1 MVGYSPLRM
10 PSTESISPPFVN
22 APRLSRNAVIVG
34 CVLLFHGAALW
45 ALQSGLVRQAI
56 EITVPVEILAQM
68 VEPPKPKPPP
78 PALPVPVKQQVV
90 KTKAPTPPPAPR
102 PMAIADPTPT
112 PNAPTGVTT
121 PQPPTPPI
129 AEPVAV
135 APVAP
140 PAVPPA
146 PPKVVLPSSD
156 ADYLNNPKP
165 VYPAMSKRLGEQ
177 GKVLVRV
184 LIGTDGIP
192 DKAEVKR
199 SSGFDRLD
207 VSALQYILKCRFVA
221 GKVNGVPQP
230 MWYEAPVNYVLE

>member
-1 MVGYSPLRM
+1 MN
-10 PSTESISPPFVN
+10 STLSIPPPFTPP
-22 APRLSRNAVIVG
+22 PRFSRNAVIVG
-34 CVLLFHGAALW
+34 SVLLFHGAGLW
-45 ALQSGLVRQAI
+45 ALQSGLVRQA
-56 EITVPVEILAQM
+56 VEIIVPIEMLAQM

-78 PALPVPVKQQVV
+78 PAPPVPVKQQVV

-121 PQPPTPPI
+121 PQPPAPPI

-135 APVAP
+135 APAAPPVAP
-140 PAVPPA
+140 PAPPR
-146 PPKVVLPSSD
+146 VVLPSSD

-165 VYPAMSKRLGEQ
+165 SYPAMSKRLGEQ

-184 LIGTDGIP
+184 FIGIDGHP
-192 DKAEVKR
+192 EKAELKR
-199 SSGFDRLD
+199 SSGYERLD
-207 VSALQYILKCRFVA
+207 KSALEYIMKCRFVA

>member
-1 MVGYSPLRM
+1 MNSTLSP
-10 PSTESISPPFVN
+10 SP
-22 APRLSRNAVIVG
+22 APRFSRNALIVG
-34 CVLLFHGAALW
+34 SVLVFHGAALW

-56 EITVPVEILAQM
+56 EIIVPVEMLAEM

-78 PALPVPVKQQVV
+78 PAPPAPVKQQVV

-121 PQPPTPPI
+121 PQPPAPPI

-135 APVAP
+135 APAAP
-140 PAVPPA
+140 PAAPPA
-146 PPKVVLPSSD
+146 PPRIVLPSSD

-165 VYPAMSKRLGEQ
+165 TYPAMSKRLGEQ

-184 LIGTDGIP
+184 FIGIDGIP
-192 DKAEVKR
+192 DKAELKR
-199 SSGFDRLD
+199 SSGYDRLD
-207 VSALQYILKCRFVA
+207 RSALEYILKCRFVA

>member
-1 MVGYSPLRM
+1 MNSTLPLSP
-10 PSTESISPPFVN
+10 SPAV
-22 APRLSRNAVIVG
+22 PRLSRNVVIVG
-34 CVLLFHGAALW
+34 SVLLFHGAALW
-45 ALQSGLVRQAI
+45 ALQSGLVRKAI
-56 EITVPVEILAQM
+56 EIVVPVEMLAQI

-78 PALPVPVKQQVV
+78 PAPPVPVKQQVV

-121 PQPPTPPI
+121 PQPPAPPI
-129 AEPVAV
+129 AEPVAA
-135 APVAP
+135 APAAP
-140 PAVPPA
+140 PAAPPA
-146 PPKVVLPSSD
+146 PPKIVMPSSD

-165 VYPAMSKRLGEQ
+165 AYPAMSKRLGEQ

-184 LIGTDGIP
+184 FIGTDGHP
-192 DKAEVKR
+192 DRAEIKR
-199 SSGFDRLD
+199 SSGYARLD
-207 VSALQYILKCRFVA
+207 ASALEYIMKCRFVA

>member
-1 MVGYSPLRM
+1 MN
-10 PSTESISPPFVN
+10 STLSSPPPFTP
-22 APRLSRNAVIVG
+22 PRFSRNAVIVTG
-34 CVLLFHGAALW
+34 VLVFHGAALW
-45 ALQSGLVRQAI
+45 ALQSGLMRHVV
-56 EITVPVEILAQM
+56 EIIVPVEMLAQM

-78 PALPVPVKQQVV
+78 PAPPVPVKQQVV

-112 PNAPTGVTT
+112 ANAPTGVTT
-121 PQPPTPPI
+121 PQPPAPPI

-135 APVAP
+135 APAAP
-140 PAVPPA
+140 PAAPPA
-146 PPKVVLPSSD
+146 PPKIVLPSSD

-165 VYPAMSKRLGEQ
+165 SYPAMSKRLGEQ

-199 SSGFDRLD
+199 SSGFERLD
-207 VSALQYILKCRFVA
+207 KSALEYILKCRFVA